1 MEDFGRA
8 RVICMIPA
16 LREES
21 FFQWCW
27 QRQKMYSV
35 VIYSVSTV
43 NHARSR
49 GLWVTCGCLLGQ
61 HREAHREAHHETHDS
76 VIWCSTATQA
86 LWQMNFMAEKLP
98 CEVPLKFL
106 SHCDCLSHLG
116 RNSRWQL
123 FKYTPQGNVLLIV
136 SQSVGVVMRY
146 VSRVTQII
154 GSRRREVKR
163 MKCSTKRC
171 VTEKHPIVW
180 LPTTSIV
187 RLHKNE
193 EEWMNQMETMLPKI
207 SSSPAVVRLTNNQ
220 RELLAILQAIIIIM
234 MMVVNEESVVI
245 ITILCNVTLR

>member
-1 MEDFGRA
+1 MKERKKETVQDFGRA

-61 HREAHREAHHETHDS
+61 HHEAHHETHDS

-136 SQSVGVVMRY
+136 SLNTVC
-146 VSRVTQII
+146 VSICGCRNEIRVKSYTDHWK
-154 GSRRREVKR
+154 SKTRSKANEVF
-163 MKCSTKRC
+163 
-171 VTEKHPIVW
+171 
-180 LPTTSIV
+180 
-187 RLHKNE
+187 N
-193 EEWMNQMETMLPKI
+193 
-207 SSSPAVVRLTNNQ
+207 
-220 RELLAILQAIIIIM
+220 
-234 MMVVNEESVVI
+234 
-245 ITILCNVTLR
+245 